1 MSSGKVIHYT
11 DAAAIV
17 LGDSA
22 PGAAK
27 RVLVD
32 DENDG
37 AVTTVLLMIEI
48 APGGSS
54 PHHSHTYELA
64 GFVVEGH
71 GRVLIDDTWHDL
83 NPGDVVHVPG
93 NILHEFVNNGD
104 TIFKFLSAIPVKYL
118 IES

>member
-11 DAAAIV
+11 DAAAII

-37 AVTTVLLMIEI
+37 AMTTVLLMIEI
-48 APGGSS
+48 EPGGNS
-54 PHHSHTYELA
+54 PNHTHNYELV

-93 NILHEFVNNGD
+93 NILHEFVNTGGS
-104 TIFKFLSAIPVKYL
+104 TFKFLSAIPVNSL

>member
-1 MSSGKVIHYT
+1 MSSGKVIHYL
-11 DAAAIV
+11 DAAAII

-22 PGAAK
+22 PGTVK

-37 AVTTVLLMIEI
+37 AATTVLLMIEI
-48 APGGSS
+48 EPGGSS
-54 PHHSHTYELA
+54 PHHSHTYELV

-83 NPGDVVHVPG
+83 NPGNVVHVPG
-93 NILHEFVNNGD
+93 DILHEFVNTGHKM
-104 TIFKFLSAIPVKYL
+104 FKFLSAIPVKNL
-118 IES
+118 IDP